1 LISFKIIA
9 CFLLALIPKLIFSQ
23 EVTGIVSRV
32 QDGDSFQL
40 MTPDSIYKVRFFGI
54 DCPELNQPF
63 GEVARD
69 FMTQYLSDTITIVK
83 RDIDK
88 YGRTIAE
95 VFYKDT
101 SLSFKLINTGLAW
114 HYKKYSSD
122 TTMSSAELVA
132 MNNGVGL
139 WSDTLRIAPWDWR
152 SGNYNHEL
160 FQNKNET
167 KVFVCIGDESQEYH
181 RLEHCSDL
189 NKCTSTVI
197 LVYPKEAFEVY
208 HKTKCLKCL
217 Y

>member
-1 LISFKIIA
+1 MYSFKSLTYI
-9 CFLLALIPKLIFSQ
+9 LLTFFPKFIFCQ
-23 EVTGIVSRV
+23 DVTGIVLRV

-54 DCPELNQPF
+54 DCPELNQPY
-63 GEVARD
+63 GEAARD
-69 FMTQYLSDTITIVK
+69 FITQYLSNTVTIVK

-88 YGRTIAE
+88 YGRTVAE
-95 VFYKDT
+95 VFYMDT
-101 SLSFKLINTGLAW
+101 SLSLRLINAGLAW

-122 TTMSSAELVA
+122 TIMSLAELVA
-132 MNNGVGL
+132 MNYGNGL

-160 FQNKNET
+160 FQNKNEP
-167 KVFVCIGDESQEYH
+167 KVFVCIGNESQKYH

-189 NKCTSTVI
+189 NNCSSTII
-197 LVYPKEAFEVY
+197 LVYPQEAFEVY
-208 HKTKCLKCL
+208 HKAKCLKCL